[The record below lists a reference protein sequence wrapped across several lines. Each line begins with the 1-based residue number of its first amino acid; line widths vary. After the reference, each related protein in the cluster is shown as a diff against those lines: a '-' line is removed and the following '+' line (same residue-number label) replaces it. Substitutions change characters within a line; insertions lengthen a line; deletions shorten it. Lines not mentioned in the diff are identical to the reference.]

1 MRPQTGFGIGS
12 FLFLLGLSGMPNLQ
26 VDEWLDLARGGTLQ
40 LFDGARAFVLGKALF
55 DSGVQTFPQ
64 ALSPKFGSRAWIPLT
79 NNQDALLVSR
89 LGNSAPSAVQASLL

>member
-1 MRPQTGFGIGS
+1 
-12 FLFLLGLSGMPNLQ
+12 MPNLQ

-64 ALSPKFGSRAWIPLT
+64 ALSPKFGSRAGIPLA
-79 NNQDALLVSR
+79 NSLGHLVHFLEEKQPNTVPSEKY
-89 LGNSAPSAVQASLL
+89 LQPLISAQASKCAW